1 MLKLFQC
8 CLSADARLL
17 WEPPSVSHIARQK
30 QKLPWEMQNIKT
42 KVIFTNTKEYPGKTK
57 VALKMQKGGFLQIE
71 AITNKTKVFFKQ
83 ILL

>member
-42 KVIFTNTKEYPGKTK
+42 KVILNTKEYPGKTK
-57 VALKMQKGGFLQIE
+57 VAFKMQKGGFYKL
-71 AITNKTKVFFKQ
+71 KR
-83 ILL
+83 

>member
-30 QKLPWEMQNIKT
+30 QKLPWEMQKIKT
-42 KVIFTNTKEYPGKTK
+42 KVIFTNTKELPGKTK
-57 VALKMQKGGFLQIE
+57 VALKMQKRGL
-71 AITNKTKVFFKQ
+71 FK
-83 ILL
+83 LKR